1 MSAIRRHLFSN
12 SFIQTYLRNRTG
24 CRYMSYS
31 IWLKIMS
38 LYSID
43 KLINETRRLAAE
55 FKRTTGT
62 MLPVSGEIARYDV
75 SHHLNLT
82 LQKGTGCSYDAIG
95 NDQRD
100 GLRVLIKSRVIG
112 NAVKSGHRIG
122 QLSTKAAWDI
132 VILSL
137 MDDDF
142 EPLEMYQLNR
152 DEVIDALAGSSNKHN
167 AISVA
172 KFKIIGEL
180 VWTKEHGIESVGYY
194 DNAVMCRT

>member
-1 MSAIRRHLFSN
+1 
-12 SFIQTYLRNRTG
+12 
-24 CRYMSYS
+24 
-31 IWLKIMS
+31 MS

-75 SHHLNLT
+75 SQHLDLT
-82 LQKGTGCSYDAIG
+82 LNQNHDCGYDAIG
-95 NDQRD
+95 NNQRK
-100 GLRVLIKSRVIG
+100 GLRVQIKSRVIG
-112 NAVKSGHRIG
+112 EAVKPCHRIG
-122 QLSTKAAWDI
+122 QLNVNGNWDI

-142 EPLEMYQLNR
+142 EPLEMYQATREEILESTSNLNQKKR
-152 DEVIDALAGSSNKHN
+152 G

-172 KFKIIGEL
+172 KFKIISQL
-180 VWTKEHGIESVGYY
+180 VWTREQGIKRSLKL
-194 DNAVMCRT
+194 

>member
-1 MSAIRRHLFSN
+1 
-12 SFIQTYLRNRTG
+12 
-24 CRYMSYS
+24 
-31 IWLKIMS
+31 MS

-75 SHHLNLT
+75 SHHLDLT
-82 LQKGTGCSYDAIG
+82 LNQDSSCGYDAIG
-95 NDQRD
+95 NNQRE

-112 NAVKSGHRIG
+112 DTVKSGHRIG
-122 QLSTKAAWDI
+122 QLNPNGNWDI

-137 MDDDF
+137 MDNEF
-142 EPLEMYQLNR
+142 EPLEMYQLDR
-152 DEVIDALAGSSNKHN
+152 EEILEDLSKASKKRG

-180 VWTKEHGIESVGYY
+180 VWTKEHGVEDLSNYKY
-194 DNAVMCRT
+194 DISL

>member
-1 MSAIRRHLFSN
+1 
-12 SFIQTYLRNRTG
+12 
-24 CRYMSYS
+24 
-31 IWLKIMS
+31 MS

-82 LQKGTGCSYDAIG
+82 LHKGTGCGYDAIG

-112 NAVKSGHRIG
+112 EAVKSGHRIG
-122 QLSTKAAWDI
+122 QLSTNAAWDI

-137 MDDDF
+137 MDDEF

-180 VWTKEHGIESVGYY
+180 VWTKEHGIESIGCY
-194 DNAVMCRT
+194 DKAVMCNR